1 MDIEIQESPRQIS
14 RKTKLR
20 KVILWNNLTVITYN
34 TSTQII
40 QTSCKQCNC
49 LRGSP
54 NHTRFG
60 SSIELPGLSMWL
72 YSCLWFITVKEYQA
86 KLAKGKG
93 ARCEICRTPGASLQ
107 VSSPRGVT
115 ACTSFP
121 QHQIM
126 TTHVKCC
133 PAVPESLLPS
143 FPPSLFLFISL
154 RYDDICLTSWRSM
167 ISIIIC
173 HIMGRVEKNDI
184 PHDYTALTVWTVLLY
199 VVGPDRLLSNGR
211 TQSQEIILLKCI
223 YISNLKKIQLLHP
236 YHPVDPICPSL
247 PPFQEIILYKT
258 GITKSFMLILQLEIG
273 PERVYFLCF
282 AML

>member
-14 RKTKLR
+14 RKTDLR

-40 QTSCKQCNC
+40 QISCKQCNC

-54 NHTRFG
+54 NHTRFS
-60 SSIELPGLSMWL
+60 SSIELPGLSMSW

-86 KLAKGKG
+86 KSAKGKG
-93 ARCEICRTPGASLQ
+93 ARCEVCGKPGASLQ

-115 ACTSFP
+115 ACASFLP
-121 QHQIM
+121 HQIM

-133 PAVPESLLPS
+133 PAVPESLPPS

-154 RYDDICLTSWRSM
+154 RYNDICLTSWKSM

-173 HIMGRVEKNDI
+173 HIMRRIEKNDI
-184 PHDYTALTVWTVLLY
+184 PHYYTARTVWTMLLY
-199 VVGPDRLLSNGR
+199 VVGPDRLSSNGR
-211 TQSQEIILLKCI
+211 RQSQEIILLKCI
-223 YISNLKKIQLLHP
+223 YI
-236 YHPVDPICPSL
+236 
-247 PPFQEIILYKT
+247 
-258 GITKSFMLILQLEIG
+258 
-273 PERVYFLCF
+273 
-282 AML
+282 